1 MQNTFRTSEGSMIS
15 FEWKEKKHVYLSEK
29 KGEPVFMKVLTG
41 TIMPPGQSKSTLVHE
56 FLTEFDGKKT
66 KSHLYDRYRREIEAF
81 LNGETKNNNET
92 AIEQWDQVDEQF
104 CKKLKALNINTV
116 EDIAALSDVA
126 LQAVGM
132 GARDLQ
138 KKAKLFVSAGK
149 DTKLAAELVR
159 RVIAEEEDGKKHRAK
174 LELAVEKKK
183 EEAKQN
189 RGDAE

>member
-1 MQNTFRTSEGSMIS
+1 MIS